1 MLNTTL
7 NDGLKTP
14 EAQVLIQRIGVVSHP
29 GTPQE
34 FAAFIAAKRKLWG
47 AAIKAIGAKAN

>member
-7 NDGLKTP
+7 NEGLKTS
-14 EAQVLIQRIGVVSHP
+14 EAQALIQRIGVVSHP

-34 FAAFIAAKRKLWG
+34 FAAFIAAKRQQWG
-47 AAIKAIGAKAN
+47 AAVKAIGAKAN